1 MWCSAVETKG
11 PSHVPERMAFNL
23 PWEMTVSVC
32 CAGLQRGERLPLKQS
47 NLFCYCSAFQS
58 SVILRRAFRVF
69 SVTLEPLGKPHARQ
83 PCWKAWSGHQVSPCC
98 RSFFLSV
105 IQSCL
110 LITFITIS
118 MRNILIPPEQILF
131 LGDPSLAKL
140 SPSAS
145 PIGGNNLW
153 TTLAL

>member
-47 NLFCYCSAFQS
+47 NLFCYRSAFQS

-69 SVTLEPLGKPHARQ
+69 SVTLEPLGNLMLGIPVGKRGQ
-83 PCWKAWSGHQVSPCC
+83 DIRCLLVVG
-98 RSFFLSV
+98 LS
-105 IQSCL
+105 SCL
-110 LITFITIS
+110 LFTPVCS
-118 MRNILIPPEQILF
+118 
-131 LGDPSLAKL
+131 
-140 SPSAS
+140 
-145 PIGGNNLW
+145 
-153 TTLAL
+153 